1 MHLRS
6 KGMYVYT
13 DGSHDDSQDDCAQY
27 WCLRTSKDVG
37 PDHGFVN
44 RDDCRDAS
52 RPCYE
57 PY

>member
-1 MHLRS
+1 
-6 KGMYVYT
+6 MYVYT

-44 RDDCRDAS
+44 RDDCRDPG